1 MYPLTNV
8 CSNGDRLTL
17 ARNLEQWSSYDLQA
31 LRAGPLCLVFLPGE
45 TFVEIALE
53 IREQSPFEYTF
64 VSGYNDLTPVY
75 IPDETAFEEGGFE
88 VGLWCYSTPE
98 TSKVMVREA
107 SALVQSLE

>member
-1 MYPLTNV
+1 MAY
-8 CSNGDRLTL
+8 GDRLTL

-31 LRAGPLCLVFLPGE
+31 LRAGSLCLVFLPGE
-45 TFVEIALE
+45 TFIEIALQ
-53 IREQSPFEYTF
+53 IRERSPFEHTF

-75 IPDETAFEEGGFE
+75 VPDETAFEEGGYE

-107 SALVQSLE
+107 SHLVHSLK